1 MHPMCC
7 RVRSSVWREHM
18 YPVQCWNILCWRRE
32 HVCPMLCRVHISVG
46 RELMHPVQRRDVLSW
61 SNHVY
66 TMRCRVHINV
76 WRKLVHP
83 VQRWHLL
90 SWRREH
96 LHPMLCRELLSHLR
110 RILLHPLRSRQRI
123 GVWRELVCPVQRR
136 DVLGWRHAVYAVQRR
151 VLLPASWRRC
161 LHPVPRHSRICCWDQ
176 RGGGVHLPCGLAA
189 VLRLRVR
196 VQRRIPPSEQRDRP
210 GAVQLRHLRLQQDC
224 KFFIFDCDCEHAY
237 VIPTTRKKRQQKT
250 PTPFLYLC
258 RYPTPT
264 SA

>member
-1 MHPMCC
+1 MHPMC
-7 RVRSSVWREHM
+7 
-18 YPVQCWNILCWRRE
+18 
-32 HVCPMLCRVHISVG
+32 
-46 RELMHPVQRRDVLSW
+46 
-61 SNHVY
+61 
-66 TMRCRVHINV
+66 TRVHINV

-96 LHPMLCRELLSHLR
+96 LHPMCCRELLSHLR

-123 GVWRELVCPVQRR
+123 LVQRELVCPVQRR
-136 DVLGWRHAVYAVQRR
+136 DVLGWRHAVHAVQRR
-151 VLLPASWRRC
+151 VLLPASRRQR
-161 LHPVPRHSRICCWDQ
+161 LHPVPRHSRICCRDQ

-224 KFFIFDCDCEHAY
+224 KFFTFNVLASLTPHVKNASKKNPHLSCIYVDTQRPPAHDTRETVKRSIPVAREPCAVFDA
-237 VIPTTRKKRQQKT
+237 PRARS
-250 PTPFLYLC
+250 PFRHCISPPVGDLHRPPHGCQL
-258 RYPTPT
+258 
-264 SA
+264 